1 MNQSIF
7 GEIDE
12 CNGVSANVLFGQ
24 ESNCGTGISD
34 LIFDEA
40 KFFANNKINVDNNK
54 LSDDMCNS
62 VLGDFIYDYDENDE
76 STSDTFDLPNI
87 NINIT

>member
-1 MNQSIF
+1 
-7 GEIDE
+7 
-12 CNGVSANVLFGQ
+12 
-24 ESNCGTGISD
+24 
-34 LIFDEA
+34 
-40 KFFANNKINVDNNK
+40 
-54 LSDDMCNS
+54 MCNS